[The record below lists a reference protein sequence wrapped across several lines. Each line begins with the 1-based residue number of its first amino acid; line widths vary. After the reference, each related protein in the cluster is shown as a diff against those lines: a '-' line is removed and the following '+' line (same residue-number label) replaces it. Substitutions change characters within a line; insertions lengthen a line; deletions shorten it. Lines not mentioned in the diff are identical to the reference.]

1 MKASDYLKEAAEC
14 DGQEDLHDLEK
25 SKKNISSIQNRIDK
39 LENVEP
45 PKQIDKD
52 AQIIPDTLY
61 LYGTD
66 YMSTKEIYEYL
77 YSFPDANVK
86 WINDSSCTVKLSS
99 EEKANRLYEAYTVDK

>member
-1 MKASDYLKEAAEC
+1 M
-14 DGQEDLHDLEK
+14 QH
-25 SKKNISSIQNRIDK
+25 RIDR

-52 AQIIPDTLY
+52 AQVIQDTLY

-77 YSFPDANVK
+77 YSFPTVTVN
-86 WINDSSCTVKLSS
+86 WINDSSCTLKLSCG
-99 EEKANRLYEAYTVDK
+99 ELANKLYEAYTVEKQFCSTPSTDDRSFDPLIGWR